1 MAQQDF
7 DEVVKKYGKA
17 MSDFFNGDPE
27 PINNFYSDSDEISL
41 AQLSGPFVLGR
52 KQVTETVR
60 HNATK
65 YRESMDIT
73 FRTLAKYVA
82 DEFGYIVQIEQTN
95 VKIGGNNEVTPLALR
110 VTSIFRQENSRW
122 RLLHRHVD
130 STVFQSK

>member
-1 MAQQDF
+1 M
-7 DEVVKKYGKA
+7 
-17 MSDFFNGDPE
+17 
-27 PINNFYSDSDEISL
+27 
-41 AQLSGPFVLGR
+41 LGR

-65 YRESMDIT
+65 YRESRDIT
-73 FRTLAKYVA
+73 FRTLAKYESE
-82 DEFGYIVQIEQTN
+82 EFAYIVQIEQTN

-130 STVFQSK
+130 STVFPKRKEN